1 MIVLAGSFFLR
12 LASFVLIAIF
22 TLSHGLLYAQTVT
35 ESLEPVSLIPKQI
48 LEIKVSE
55 KVSDNNLD
63 VLSEKKI
70 TSDVN
75 DNAVEIKK
83 LGEVDSDAVGISE
96 RLDGQFL
103 SNMWQGTSRE
113 VAERLINKM
122 PDRIAS
128 DAAQSLARRILLVAA
143 APPVNVGSTK
153 SLVRSRIKKL
163 ISLGA
168 VEDAERLLRAVSANT
183 VPENLIEPA
192 LQARL
197 LASNLAGA
205 CEIAATAK
213 KRFTSEFGQ
222 KVTVFCQLLN
232 MKYDEA
238 LKGLESLREQNLTED
253 VMFFE
258 LSNSIISGATP
269 TTEKLA
275 VPGQASA
282 LNMAL
287 IRVVGGQVPRWF
299 SEEASPSLLAAIAT
313 TQDADRQTRLL
324 AAREAAYWGSLSPIK
339 LAEVYSDLDIS
350 DDEVV
355 EVLLDP
361 ENASPELLLAVIYLA
376 TISQEVSSRQA
387 QILHEMWNLPNERK
401 DWRLATK
408 LTLPQLNKLQPSVV
422 FSWFASEAIIAS
434 LVSGEIKQAI
444 DWFWAISRLSKIQ
457 PDVSSS
463 LTDIWPALR
472 MASGDELVT
481 SETRSALQ
489 RAYIQSGIKS
499 KTNIL
504 DKKTDLGR
512 KNILQWDN
520 KILKKWILM
529 QKSDNPA
536 RIESIINVLSLFD
549 ALGERVPEELWPH
562 EGVEK
567 PSSVALP
574 PLNIWVNLLRS
585 SSSGKVAETALYVL
599 LATGQEELSAL
610 HPIALH
616 TIVRALTRVGLTND
630 ARLFAL
636 EFTLA
641 NSY

>member
-1 MIVLAGSFFLR
+1 MTVLTGSFFLR

-35 ESLEPVSLIPKQI
+35 ESLEPVSLIPKQT
-48 LEIKVSE
+48 LEVKVSE

-63 VLSEKKI
+63 VLGEKKI
-70 TSDVN
+70 TSGVN
-75 DNAVEIKK
+75 DNTVEIKK

-113 VAERLINKM
+113 VAEHLINKI

-143 APPVNVGSTK
+143 APPVNLDSTK
-153 SLVRSRIKKL
+153 SLVRARIKKL

-168 VEDAERLLRAVSANT
+168 VDDAERLLRAVSANT

-213 KRFTSEFGQ
+213 KRFNSEFGQ
-222 KVTVFCQLLN
+222 KVNVFCQLLN
-232 MKYDEA
+232 MQYDEA

-253 VMFFE
+253 AMFFE

-287 IRVVGGQVPRWF
+287 IRVVGGHVPRWF

-339 LAEVYSDLDIS
+339 LAEIYSNLDIS

-361 ENASPELLLAVIYLA
+361 ENASPELLLAAIYLA

-401 DWRLATK
+401 DWLLATR
-408 LTLPQLNKLQPSVV
+408 LTLPQLNKLQPSAV

-463 LTDIWPALR
+463 LTNIWPALR

-529 QKSDNPA
+529 QKTNRPA
-536 RIESIINVLSLFD
+536 KIESIINVLSLFD
-549 ALGERVPEELWPH
+549 ALGERVPEELRLL

-567 PSSVALP
+567 PSSVVLP

-616 TIVRALTRVGLTND
+616 TIVRALTQVGLTND

-641 NSY
+641 TSY

>member
-1 MIVLAGSFFLR
+1 MTVLTGSFFLR

-35 ESLEPVSLIPKQI
+35 ESLEPVSLIPKQT
-48 LEIKVSE
+48 LEVKVSE

-63 VLSEKKI
+63 VLGEKKI

-75 DNAVEIKK
+75 DNTVEIKK

-113 VAERLINKM
+113 VAEHLINKI

-143 APPVNVGSTK
+143 APPVNLDSTK
-153 SLVRSRIKKL
+153 SLVRARIKKL

-213 KRFTSEFGQ
+213 KRFNSEFGQ

-232 MKYDEA
+232 MQYDEA

-253 VMFFE
+253 AMFFE

-299 SEEASPSLLAAIAT
+299 SEEASPSLLAAVAT

-339 LAEVYSDLDIS
+339 LAEIYSDLDIS

-361 ENASPELLLAVIYLA
+361 ENASPELLLAAIYLA

-401 DWRLATK
+401 DWLLATR
-408 LTLPQLNKLQPSVV
+408 LTLPQLNKLQPSAV

-434 LVSGEIKQAI
+434 LVSGEIRQAI

-463 LTDIWPALR
+463 LTNIWPALR

-481 SETRSALQ
+481 YETRSALQ

-512 KNILQWDN
+512 ENILQWDN

-529 QKSDNPA
+529 QKKNSPA

-549 ALGERVPEELWPH
+549 ALGERVPEELRLH

-567 PSSVALP
+567 PSSVVLP

-616 TIVRALTRVGLTND
+616 TIVRALTQVGLTND

-641 NSY
+641 TSY

>member
-1 MIVLAGSFFLR
+1 MIVLTGSFFLR

-35 ESLEPVSLIPKQI
+35 ESLEPVSLIPKQT
-48 LEIKVSE
+48 LEVKVSE

-63 VLSEKKI
+63 VLSDKKI

-75 DNAVEIKK
+75 DNTVEVKK

-113 VAERLINKM
+113 VAERLINKI

-143 APPVNVGSTK
+143 APPVNVDSTK
-153 SLVRSRIKKL
+153 SLVRARIKKL

-213 KRFTSEFGQ
+213 KRFNSEFGQ
-222 KVTVFCQLLN
+222 KVTVFCRLLN
-232 MKYDEA
+232 MQYDEA
-238 LKGLESLREQNLTED
+238 LEGLESLREQNLTED
-253 VMFFE
+253 AMFFE

-269 TTEKLA
+269 TIEKLA

-299 SEEASPSLLAAIAT
+299 SEEASPSLLAAVAT

-339 LAEVYSDLDIS
+339 LAEIYSDLDIS

-361 ENASPELLLAVIYLA
+361 ENASPELLLAAIYLA

-401 DWRLATK
+401 DWLLATR
-408 LTLPQLNKLQPSVV
+408 LTLPQLNKLQPSAV

-463 LTDIWPALR
+463 LTNIWPALR

-499 KTNIL
+499 KTSIL

-512 KNILQWDN
+512 ENILQWDN

-529 QKSDNPA
+529 QKKNSPA

-549 ALGERVPEELWPH
+549 ALGERVPEELRLH
-562 EGVEK
+562 EGIEK
-567 PSSVALP
+567 PSSVVLP

-599 LATGQEELSAL
+599 LATGQEELSSL

-616 TIVRALTRVGLTND
+616 TIVRALTQVGLTND

-641 NSY
+641 TSY

>member
-1 MIVLAGSFFLR
+1 MIVLTGSFFLR

-22 TLSHGLLYAQTVT
+22 TLSHGLLYAQMVT
-35 ESLEPVSLIPKQI
+35 ESLEPVSLIPKQT
-48 LEIKVSE
+48 LEVKVSE

-63 VLSEKKI
+63 VVSEKKI

-75 DNAVEIKK
+75 HNTVEIKK

-113 VAERLINKM
+113 VAERLINKI

-143 APPVNVGSTK
+143 APPVNVDSTK
-153 SLVRSRIKKL
+153 SLVRARIKKL

-213 KRFTSEFGQ
+213 KRFNSEFGQ
-222 KVTVFCQLLN
+222 KVTVFCRLLN
-232 MKYDEA
+232 MQYDEA

-253 VMFFE
+253 AMFFE

-299 SEEASPSLLAAIAT
+299 SEEASPSLLAAVAT

-339 LAEVYSDLDIS
+339 LAEIYSDLDIS

-361 ENASPELLLAVIYLA
+361 ENASPELLLAAIYLA

-401 DWRLATK
+401 DWLLATR
-408 LTLPQLNKLQPSVV
+408 LTLPQLNKLQPSAV

-434 LVSGEIKQAI
+434 LVSGEIRQAI

-463 LTDIWPALR
+463 LTNIWPALR

-512 KNILQWDN
+512 ENILQWDN

-529 QKSDNPA
+529 QKKNSPA

-549 ALGERVPEELWPH
+549 ALGERVPEELRLH

-567 PSSVALP
+567 PSSVVLP

-616 TIVRALTRVGLTND
+616 TIVRALTQVGLTND

-641 NSY
+641 TSY